1 MLGGLFTL
9 KNIKRISTVS
19 NNSQSTQNV
28 RGNIINNENNNMSRV
43 GLILF
48 VSFCFQENMPIFT
61 YDWNALGWHKVDK
74 MCFND
79 IDYSILSSKWVLRT
93 TFDIISFWTMS

>member
-9 KNIKRISTVS
+9 ENIKRISTVS

-28 RGNIINNENNNMSRV
+28 RGNIINNENNNMYHA

-74 MCFND
+74 CVLM
-79 IDYSILSSKWVLRT
+79 ILITLSYPQNGFYELHL
-93 TFDIISFWTMS
+93 I